1 MALTSLP
8 RFFIIFTLLPL
19 ITHSIPFVV
28 FHGVA
33 DSCTKKGVKHF
44 TELLSNWSNT
54 QGYCIEIGNGVW
66 DSWFMPFSEQ
76 TEIACEKV
84 KSMSE
89 LRQGYNI
96 VGLSQGNM
104 VGRGVLEF
112 CDGAPP
118 VKNFISVAGPHAG
131 EASIPFCGTGVICII
146 LDGLVKLAIYSK
158 RLQEHLAPSNYIKIP
173 TDLDGY
179 REGCTFLPKLNNE
192 FEKNATYKERF
203 SSLEKL
209 VLIMFSGGKAFSQ
222 AEIVESESLYNFY
235 CKPLFFSGTVLSRR
249 TEGDDDSVLVPKE
262 TSWFGYFPDGAW
274 DPILPAQETRLYTE
288 DWIGLRTLN
297 EAGKVEFVNVTGG
310 HLDITDDDM
319 KKYMVPYL
327 VDEDAPE
334 NPTLLESNSR
344 GQPSSTSSG
353 AMGFV
358 RKLIGQQDLQLN
370 VIRHP

>member
-1 MALTSLP
+1 MASATLP
-8 RFFIIFTLLPL
+8 CFFIIFTLLPL
-19 ITHSIPFVV
+19 FTHSIPFVV

-33 DSCTKKGVKHF
+33 DSCTKKGVTHF
-44 TELLSNWSNT
+44 TDLLSNWSNT

-84 KSMSE
+84 KNMSE
-89 LRQGYNI
+89 LSQGYNI

-131 EASIPFCGTGVICII
+131 EASIPFCGSGLMCII
-146 LDGLVKLAIYSK
+146 LDSLMKLAIYSK

-203 SSLEKL
+203 TSLQKL
-209 VLIMFSGGKAFSQ
+209 VLIMFD
-222 AEIVESESLYNFY
+222 EE
-235 CKPLFFSGTVLSRR
+235 
-249 TEGDDDSVLVPKE
+249 SVLVPKE

-288 DWIGLRTLN
+288 DWIGLRALD

-334 NPTLLESNSR
+334 NPIMLESDSR

-353 AMGFV
+353 AMGFI
-358 RKLIGQQDLQLN
+358 RKLVGQQDLQLN
-370 VIRHP
+370 VIHRS

>member
-1 MALTSLP
+1 MASATLP

-33 DSCTKKGVKHF
+33 DSCTKKGVTHF
-44 TELLSNWSNT
+44 TDLLSNWSNT

-89 LRQGYNI
+89 LSQGYNI

-131 EASIPFCGTGVICII
+131 EASIPFCGTGLMCII
-146 LDGLVKLAIYSK
+146 LDSLMKLAIYST

-203 SSLEKL
+203 TSLQKL
-209 VLIMFSGGKAFSQ
+209 VLIMFD
-222 AEIVESESLYNFY
+222 EE
-235 CKPLFFSGTVLSRR
+235 
-249 TEGDDDSVLVPKE
+249 SVLVPKE

-288 DWIGLRTLN
+288 DWIGLRTLD

-310 HLDITDDDM
+310 HLDISDDDM

-334 NPTLLESNSR
+334 SSIRLESDSR
-344 GQPSSTSSG
+344 GPPSSTSSG
-353 AMGFV
+353 AMGSV

-370 VIRHP
+370 VIHRP